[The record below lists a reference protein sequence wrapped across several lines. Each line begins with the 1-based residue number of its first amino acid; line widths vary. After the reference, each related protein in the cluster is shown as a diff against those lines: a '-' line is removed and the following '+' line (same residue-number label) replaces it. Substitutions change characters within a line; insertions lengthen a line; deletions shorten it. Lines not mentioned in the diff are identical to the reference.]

1 MNYKNTR
8 GRVPTGQSVT
18 AAKPHPAQST
28 PRAATATEPRPAAP
42 RASANT
48 HPDSAQNPHTPYSV
62 CPPMNSLMI
71 DVGGIA
77 AISSGESATI

>member
-1 MNYKNTR
+1 MSYKITR
-8 GRVPTGQSVT
+8 GRVPTGRSKDSHKT
-18 AAKPHPAQST
+18 AS
-28 PRAATATEPRPAAP
+28 RPADP
-42 RASANT
+42 NQPPNQSKGRRKHHDT
-48 HPDSAQNPHTPYSV
+48 KPPHAQPYSV

>member
-1 MNYKNTR
+1 MAASRPVDPEGSHSRKTTPARPR
-8 GRVPTGQSVT
+8 GQPQNRVPSDQVHPQTPIPT
-18 AAKPHPAQST
+18 AHKTPHAK
-28 PRAATATEPRPAAP
+28 
-42 RASANT
+42 
-48 HPDSAQNPHTPYSV
+48 PYSV

>member
-1 MNYKNTR
+1 MSFKITR
-8 GRVPTGQSVT
+8 GRVPTCRSKDSHKT
-18 AAKPHPAQST
+18 ASRRTDPNQP
-28 PRAATATEPRPAAP
+28 
-42 RASANT
+42 
-48 HPDSAQNPHTPYSV
+48 PDRSKDRRKHHGTKNPHTRPYSV

>member
-1 MNYKNTR
+1 MSYKITR
-8 GRVPTGQSVT
+8 GRFPPSRSKG
-18 AAKPHPAQST
+18 AAKPRPPDPKGSHRT
-28 PRAATATEPRPAAP
+28 TPAAP
-42 RASANT
+42 RASANP
-48 HPDSAQNPHTPYSV
+48 HPDSTKPHTPYSV

>member
-1 MNYKNTR
+1 MSYKIAR
-8 GRVPTGQSVT
+8 GRVPTDRSES
-18 AAKPHPAQST
+18 ASKPIQGRRKTTSRRRT
-28 PRAATATEPRPAAP
+28 K
-42 RASANT
+42 
-48 HPDSAQNPHTPYSV
+48 NPHACPYSV

>member
-1 MNYKNTR
+1 MSYKITR

-18 AAKPHPAQST
+18 AAKP
-28 PRAATATEPRPAAP
+28 RPADTKP
-42 RASANT
+42 
-48 HPDSAQNPHTPYSV
+48 PHAKPYSV

>member
-1 MNYKNTR
+1 MSYKITR
-8 GRVPTGQSVT
+8 GRVPTCRSKGRRKHHG
-18 AAKPHPAQST
+18 AKP
-28 PRAATATEPRPAAP
+28 
-42 RASANT
+42 
-48 HPDSAQNPHTPYSV
+48 PHAKPYSV

>member
-1 MNYKNTR
+1 MSYKITR
-8 GRVPTGQSVT
+8 GRQPPNQSKDSHKTASRPTQ
-18 AAKPHPAQST
+18 T
-28 PRAATATEPRPAAP
+28 PTR
-42 RASANT
+42 
-48 HPDSAQNPHTPYSV
+48 QPYSV

>member
-1 MNYKNTR
+1 M
-8 GRVPTGQSVT
+8 
-18 AAKPHPAQST
+18 AAS
-28 PRAATATEPRPAAP
+28 RPAAP
-42 RASANT
+42 RTATKPHPAKPLQAAAANT
-48 HPDSAQNPHTPYSV
+48 TTQKPPHAKPYSV

>member
-1 MNYKNTR
+1 MAASRPVDPEGSHSRK
-8 GRVPTGQSVT
+8 T
-18 AAKPHPAQST
+18 ASRRTKCIRKH
-28 PRAATATEPRPAAP
+28 
-42 RASANT
+42 ASRQRT
-48 HPDSAQNPHTPYSV
+48 KPHTPYSV

>member
-1 MNYKNTR
+1 MAASRPADPNQPPN
-8 GRVPTGQSVT
+8 QS
-18 AAKPHPAQST
+18 KG
-28 PRAATATEPRPAAP
+28 ATKPRPP
-42 RASANT
+42 DPKGSRKTASRRSKCIRK
-48 HPDSAQNPHTPYSV
+48 HPSRRRTKPHTPYNV

>member
-1 MNYKNTR
+1 MSYKITR
-8 GRVPTGQSVT
+8 GRVPTGRSVT
-18 AAKPHPAQST
+18 AA
-28 PRAATATEPRPAAP
+28 EPRPARP
-42 RASANT
+42 RGQPQNRVPPDQG
-48 HPDSAQNPHTPYSV
+48 HPQTPIQTAQNPHTPYSV

>member
-1 MNYKNTR
+1 MAASRPVDPEGSHSRKTTPARPQGQPQN
-8 GRVPTGQSVT
+8 RVPPDQVHPQTRIPT
-18 AAKPHPAQST
+18 AQK
-28 PRAATATEPRPAAP
+28 
-42 RASANT
+42 N
-48 HPDSAQNPHTPYSV
+48 HTPYSV

>member
-1 MNYKNTR
+1 MSYKITR

-18 AAKPHPAQST
+18 AAKP
-28 PRAATATEPRPAAP
+28 RPARPEAD
-42 RASANT
+42 AK
-48 HPDSAQNPHTPYSV
+48 PYSV

-71 DVGGIA
+71 DVGGID

>member
-1 MNYKNTR
+1 M
-8 GRVPTGQSVT
+8 
-18 AAKPHPAQST
+18 AAS
-28 PRAATATEPRPAAP
+28 RPAAP
-42 RASANT
+42 RTAT
-48 HPDSAQNPHTPYSV
+48 KPRPDQPLQGQPQNHVPPDRSKGRRKHHGAKKPHAKPYSV

>member
-1 MNYKNTR
+1 MSYKIAR
-8 GRVPTGQSVT
+8 GRVPTSPFGTPTRITTNTISSRSTNQNQPQNQSVT
-18 AAKPHPAQST
+18 TAKPHPAK
-28 PRAATATEPRPAAP
+28 
-42 RASANT
+42 
-48 HPDSAQNPHTPYSV
+48 TPYSV

>member
-1 MNYKNTR
+1 MSYKITR
-8 GRVPTGQSVT
+8 VRVPTGLSKDSHKT
-18 AAKPHPAQST
+18 ASRPADPNQPPDRSKGRRKHHGAKKPHAY
-28 PRAATATEPRPAAP
+28 
-42 RASANT
+42 
-48 HPDSAQNPHTPYSV
+48 PYSV

>member
-1 MNYKNTR
+1 MSYKITR
-8 GRVPTGQSVT
+8 GRVPPCRSEAIT
-18 AAKPHPAQST
+18 K
-28 PRAATATEPRPAAP
+28 PRPPGPEGSHITAP
-42 RASANT
+42 RLT
-48 HPDSAQNPHTPYSV
+48 KCIRKHPSRRRTKNPHAKPYSV

>member
-1 MNYKNTR
+1 MSYKITR

-18 AAKPHPAQST
+18 ATK
-28 PRAATATEPRPAAP
+28 PRPDRP
-42 RASANT
+42 IRGYHRTASRCSKGIRK
-48 HPDSAQNPHTPYSV
+48 HPSRQRTKPHTPYSV

-77 AISSGESATI
+77 AISSGESATM

>member
-1 MNYKNTR
+1 MSYKITR
-8 GRVPTGQSVT
+8 GRVPTGRSES
-18 AAKPHPAQST
+18 ASKPT
-28 PRAATATEPRPAAP
+28 KAATKPRPAGP

-48 HPDSAQNPHTPYSV
+48 HPDSTQNPHTPYSV

>member
-1 MNYKNTR
+1 MSYKIAR
-8 GRVPTGQSVT
+8 GRVPTDRSESASKPNKA
-18 AAKPHPAQST
+18 AAK
-28 PRAATATEPRPAAP
+28 PRPAAP
-42 RASANT
+42 T
-48 HPDSAQNPHTPYSV
+48 HAKPYSV

>member
-1 MNYKNTR
+1 MAASR
-8 GRVPTGQSVT
+8 SADPRT
-18 AAKPHPAQST
+18 ATQPRPDRPIRISLLT
-28 PRAATATEPRPAAP
+28 DPRAA
-42 RASANT
+42 ANT
-48 HPDSAQNPHTPYSV
+48 TAQKKTHAKPYSV

>member
-1 MNYKNTR
+1 MSYKITH
-8 GRVPTGQSVT
+8 GRVPTCRSKDSHKTASRPADPNQPPNQSKGAANTT
-18 AAKPHPAQST
+18 AQKKPHAK
-28 PRAATATEPRPAAP
+28 
-42 RASANT
+42 
-48 HPDSAQNPHTPYSV
+48 PYSV

>member
-1 MNYKNTR
+1 MSYKIAR
-8 GRVPTGQSVT
+8 GRVPTCRSKDSHKT
-18 AAKPHPAQST
+18 TSRLT
-28 PRAATATEPRPAAP
+28 DPRAA
-42 RASANT
+42 ANT
-48 HPDSAQNPHTPYSV
+48 TAQKTHAKPYSV

>member
-1 MNYKNTR
+1 M
-8 GRVPTGQSVT
+8 
-18 AAKPHPAQST
+18 AAS
-28 PRAATATEPRPAAP
+28 RPADP
-42 RASANT
+42 RLPQNHVPPDPKGSRKTASRRSKGIRKHASRRRT
-48 HPDSAQNPHTPYSV
+48 KPHTPYSV

>member
-1 MNYKNTR
+1 MGYKIVR
-8 GRVPTGQSVT
+8 GRVPTDRSESASKPT
-18 AAKPHPAQST
+18 KAAAKP
-28 PRAATATEPRPAAP
+28 RTADTKP
-42 RASANT
+42 
-48 HPDSAQNPHTPYSV
+48 PHTKPYSV

>member
-1 MNYKNTR
+1 MSYKITR
-8 GRVPTGQSVT
+8 GRVPTGRSESASKPT
-18 AAKPHPAQST
+18 KAAAKPHPAGPIQGPPQT
-28 PRAATATEPRPAAP
+28 PRRKK
-42 RASANT
+42 
-48 HPDSAQNPHTPYSV
+48 PHAKPYSV

>member
-1 MNYKNTR
+1 MAASRLAATR
-8 GRVPTGQSVT
+8 LPQNHVRP
-18 AAKPHPAQST
+18 T
-28 PRAATATEPRPAAP
+28 PRAATEPRPAGP
-42 RASANT
+42 SASANT
-48 HPDSAQNPHTPYSV
+48 HPDSTKPHTPYSV

>member
-1 MNYKNTR
+1 MSYKITR

-18 AAKPHPAQST
+18 AAKP
-28 PRAATATEPRPAAP
+28 RPAGP
-42 RASANT
+42 SASANT
-48 HPDSAQNPHTPYSV
+48 HPDGAQNPHTPYSV

>member
-1 MNYKNTR
+1 MSYKIAR
-8 GRVPTGQSVT
+8 GRVPTCRSKDSHKT
-18 AAKPHPAQST
+18 ASRPADPNQPPNQYKGDAK
-28 PRAATATEPRPAAP
+28 PRPA
-42 RASANT
+42 RHKT
-48 HPDSAQNPHTPYSV
+48 PHAKPYSV

>member
-1 MNYKNTR
+1 MSYKITR
-8 GRVPTGQSVT
+8 GRVPTCRSKDSHKT
-18 AAKPHPAQST
+18 ASHRT
-28 PRAATATEPRPAAP
+28 DPRAA
-42 RASANT
+42 ANT
-48 HPDSAQNPHTPYSV
+48 TAHKKPHAKPYSV